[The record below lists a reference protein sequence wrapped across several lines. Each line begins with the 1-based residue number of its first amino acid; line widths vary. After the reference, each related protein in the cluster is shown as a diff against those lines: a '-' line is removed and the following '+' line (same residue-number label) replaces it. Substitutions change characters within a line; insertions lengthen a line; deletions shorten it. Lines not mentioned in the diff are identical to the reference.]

1 MKIAVFSDSHG
12 QSRAMLRAIR
22 ASQPDVILHLGDYC
36 RDTAPLEREFSDI
49 PLYAVRGN
57 GDLGSR
63 EEATLFL
70 TLGGTRFFLTHG
82 HLYGVKSGL
91 SALIEAARERGA
103 DAVLFGHTHKSYM
116 DYHRGMYVINPG
128 ATGSYGVHSWAEL
141 DVNEKEPGALVCT
154 HRLFEDS

>member
-12 QSRAMLRAIR
+12 QTQDMLRVIR
-22 ASQPDVILHLGDYC
+22 AVRPDAIFHLGDYC
-36 RDTAPLEREFSDI
+36 RDTAPVEREFPDI

-57 GDLGSR
+57 GDFASR

-70 TLGGTRFFLTHG
+70 ALGGTRFFLTHG

-91 SALIEAARERGA
+91 SALLSAAKERGA
-103 DAVLFGHTHKSYM
+103 DAVLFGHTHKSYQG
-116 DYHRGMYVINPG
+116 YHRGMAVINPG

-141 DVNEKEPGALVCT
+141 VVNEKEPGALVCA
-154 HRLFEDS
+154 HRFFEE

>member
-12 QSRAMLRAIR
+12 QTQAMLRAIR
-22 ASQPDVILHLGDYC
+22 ASRPDAVFHLGDYC
-36 RDTAPLEREFSDI
+36 RDTSLIERGFSDT

-57 GDLGSR
+57 GDFASR
-63 EEATLFL
+63 EETTLFL

-82 HLYGVKSGL
+82 HFYGVKSGFAALL
-91 SALIEAARERGA
+91 SAAKERGA
-103 DAVLFGHTHKSYM
+103 DVVLFGHTHKAYQ

-141 DVNEKEPGALVCT
+141 DVSEKEPGVLTCT
-154 HRLFEDS
+154 HRFFEE